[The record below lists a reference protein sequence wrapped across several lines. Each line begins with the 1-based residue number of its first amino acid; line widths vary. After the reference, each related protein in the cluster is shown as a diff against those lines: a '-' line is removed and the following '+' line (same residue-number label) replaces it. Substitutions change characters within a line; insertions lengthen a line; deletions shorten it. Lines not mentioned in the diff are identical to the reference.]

1 MSRIRLGLILFLLGP
16 VLASAA
22 IKPNYAGEARIR
34 LGEPATFAFSP
45 SNYSNLVFYALIYEN
60 FFYLEGGGRLR
71 SHLFSAH
78 HYDKE
83 ARALVLELGRN
94 LSFSDGSPVTPG
106 HIIKSL
112 EAFVS
117 RNLHGARQLGKQIRR
132 MRVEKNSVV
141 LELTSHLPDAVF
153 SLAVPELI
161 LQADRES
168 VFSGPFVPV
177 EWEQGRH
184 ILLKANPRY
193 PGGRSYLDHV
203 RVIFTD
209 EQNPD
214 IFLATPGRFD
224 AQRFEEHNAGIFQNI
239 YLSFPGERVGE
250 NTRMALFSLF
260 REFFLSRDYSE
271 LNSLTSDTESPVTI
285 NMRRLPAARVRSVL
299 RSSRIQVY
307 LQSSLKREE
316 ENLLRFLNAKGVSIQ
331 TLFVEDGQL
340 NNFIDGAALEYVIL
354 EKVFQQRMPL
364 AEKLHRVVSEMT
376 FGRFNAQYLQLVGE
390 LEEVSRF
397 NSDEM
402 LLDQVAKI
410 VGLIIEEGFL
420 IPLCQKRY
428 SLFVNRKLRGF
439 RMDVYG
445 RPLLQGVYLP

>member
-71 SHLFSAH
+71 SNLFSAH

-184 ILLKANPRY
+184 ILLKANPR
-193 PGGRSYLDHV
+193 
-203 RVIFTD
+203 
-209 EQNPD
+209 
-214 IFLATPGRFD
+214 
-224 AQRFEEHNAGIFQNI
+224 
-239 YLSFPGERVGE
+239 
-250 NTRMALFSLF
+250 
-260 REFFLSRDYSE
+260 
-271 LNSLTSDTESPVTI
+271 
-285 NMRRLPAARVRSVL
+285 
-299 RSSRIQVY
+299 
-307 LQSSLKREE
+307 
-316 ENLLRFLNAKGVSIQ
+316 
-331 TLFVEDGQL
+331 
-340 NNFIDGAALEYVIL
+340 
-354 EKVFQQRMPL
+354 
-364 AEKLHRVVSEMT
+364 
-376 FGRFNAQYLQLVGE
+376 
-390 LEEVSRF
+390 
-397 NSDEM
+397 
-402 LLDQVAKI
+402 
-410 VGLIIEEGFL
+410 
-420 IPLCQKRY
+420 
-428 SLFVNRKLRGF
+428 
-439 RMDVYG
+439 
-445 RPLLQGVYLP
+445 